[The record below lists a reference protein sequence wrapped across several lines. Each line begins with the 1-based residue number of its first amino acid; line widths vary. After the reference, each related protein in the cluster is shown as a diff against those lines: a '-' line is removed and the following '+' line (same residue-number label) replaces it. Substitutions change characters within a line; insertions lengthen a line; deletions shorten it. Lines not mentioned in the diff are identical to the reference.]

1 MRPTTLLIVRS
12 ANGLDNVIVLASNVA
27 IALDG
32 RSGRELWRTVLPAAA
47 SEGAALNDVRGSQLF
62 IVDNSRQRIFLIDGN
77 SGTLTSQ
84 TDLAGRVYG
93 PPVPYNHE
101 GLLIAFEDG
110 RIETRDRAGRII
122 KSGDV
127 SSAVTTPPLFVKGP
141 RGGLVLVGTR
151 SGLTALDG
159 GDLHALGRVALKDD
173 APRGALVAADLDG
186 NGATEVIMLTNRGH
200 VVAVNASDGKIL
212 WDAPGA
218 SDAAS
223 IALADVNGDR
233 VLDVLIAGGQ
243 DFAMAL
249 SGRDGSLLWKE
260 ESAPLFVANHTA
272 ASLMPRSLVAVA
284 HGSGALLIGIDPS
297 RIGLRAVEFSKG
309 RVAATSH

>member
-1 MRPTTLLIVRS
+1 
-12 ANGLDNVIVLASNVA
+12 
-27 IALDG
+27 
-32 RSGRELWRTVLPAAA
+32 
-47 SEGAALNDVRGSQLF
+47 
-62 IVDNSRQRIFLIDGN
+62 
-77 SGTLTSQ
+77 
-84 TDLAGRVYG
+84 
-93 PPVPYNHE
+93 
-101 GLLIAFEDG
+101 
-110 RIETRDRAGRII
+110 
-122 KSGDV
+122 
-127 SSAVTTPPLFVKGP
+127 
-141 RGGLVLVGTR
+141 
-151 SGLTALDG
+151 
-159 GDLHALGRVALKDD
+159 VALKDD

-243 DFAMAL
+243 EFAMAL

-260 ESAPLFVANHTA
+260 ESAPLFVANHTG

-284 HGSGALLIGIDPS
+284 HGSGALLIGVDPS
-297 RIGLRAVEFSKG
+297 RVGLRAVEFSKG
-309 RVAATSH
+309 RVAAASY